1 MPEAR
6 YAGLS
11 AFQAAPPAPE
21 TGRCPSVAVSAGRF
35 RPTQAGKGLTEG
47 IDLGGFTMTLG
58 TSLFLIAVG
67 AVLRFAV
74 NVSTSGFNIH
84 TVGVI
89 LMIVGAVG
97 FIISLLWMTMWADR
111 RNRPVREHVVYDD
124 RDYPP
129 ARGV

>member
-1 MPEAR
+1 MKYLPDLLMPEAR
-6 YAGLS
+6 DAGLS
-11 AFQAAPPAPE
+11 AFQ
-21 TGRCPSVAVSAGRF
+21 RRSRVSAALKPGR
-35 RPTQAGKGLTEG
+35 PLPEG
-47 IDLGGFTMTLG
+47 INLGGFTMTLG

-97 FIISLLWMTMWADR
+97 FIISLLWMTTGADR

>member
-1 MPEAR
+1 
-6 YAGLS
+6 
-11 AFQAAPPAPE
+11 
-21 TGRCPSVAVSAGRF
+21 
-35 RPTQAGKGLTEG
+35 
-47 IDLGGFTMTLG
+47 MTLG

-74 NVSTSGFNIH
+74 NVTTSGFNIH

-111 RNRPVREHVVYDD
+111 RNRTRERVVYDD
-124 RDYPP
+124 RDRRDYPP